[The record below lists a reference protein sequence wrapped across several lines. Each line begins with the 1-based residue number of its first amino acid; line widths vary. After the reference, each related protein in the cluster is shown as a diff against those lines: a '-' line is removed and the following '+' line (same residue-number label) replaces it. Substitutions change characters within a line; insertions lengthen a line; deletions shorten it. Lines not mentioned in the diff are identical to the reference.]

1 VTQDPNLAKIE
12 LIAGALGPLRQQ
24 LVFVGGCAVGLLI
37 TDTAAAPVRAT
48 LDVDLVARVTALSE
62 YHGIEKEFVR
72 LGFARDLAADA
83 PICRWRYRGL
93 EVDLMPTDS
102 KVLGFANRWYPLAVE
117 TAHDVKLPS
126 GTLIKLITAPAFVAT
141 KFEAYSDRGEAD
153 MLASHDLEDIINVL
167 DGRPG
172 LLEEVGS
179 APADLRDYLVERFV
193 QLLNAPNFLDVLP
206 ALIFPD
212 ESLADRARLVAQ
224 RIQSLAQLESKKSRP
239 TRQASHEP

>member
-1 VTQDPNLAKIE
+1 VKQDPNLTKIE
-12 LIAGALGPLRQQ
+12 LIASALGPLRDQ

-37 TDTAAAPVRAT
+37 TDTAAAPARVT
-48 LDVDLVARVTALSE
+48 FDVDLLANVSALAA

-72 LGFARDLAADA
+72 LGFTRDSTSDA

-117 TAHDVKLPS
+117 TARDVRLPS
-126 GTLIKLITAPAFVAT
+126 GAMIKLIAAPAFLAT

-153 MLASHDLEDIINVL
+153 MLVSHDLEDIINVV

-172 LLEEVGS
+172 LLDEVGN
-179 APADLRDYLVERFV
+179 APAALRAYLVGRFAE
-193 QLLNAPNFLDVLP
+193 LLMTSDFLDLLP

-212 ESLADRARLVAQ
+212 ESLAERTQVVTQRVRL
-224 RIQSLAQLESKKSRP
+224 LAQQGTDKS
-239 TRQASHEP
+239 